1 VAGTIEVNEGAL
13 GDDPKGA
20 RGPGGGVLGRVWKGA
35 VEGIGPVV
43 LALIA
48 GGLLLLVLG
57 RDPISFYG
65 HIVRAGLVNKSGLQD
80 TVIRMAPLLLM
91 AGGLIV
97 AFQGGIWNIGGDGQ
111 FLMGAA
117 LAAGFGPAFMAA
129 MPVWS
134 SLFLL
139 CVIGTIAG
147 GLLTIIPAVLKA
159 RYGVNEIISSLMM
172 SFIGINLANLLIKG
186 PFRSTKTLVPQT
198 DVVPFAKLLPP
209 IPGTRIHVGI
219 VVALILIFLVY
230 DVMKRTSLGLKL
242 RLLGANPR
250 AARHAGLNNSR
261 LIVGAFMVS
270 GAFMGL
276 AGSVEILGVWGY
288 MRADWNPNFG
298 LALFA
303 LVFLARLNAL
313 ATIPLVGFYA
323 AFSIGGHSA
332 ARAAGLPDDFML
344 IIIGLVLLFMA
355 LSEYLKERRSGSSG
369 LLLRVLRS
377 LRELRTDE

>member
-1 VAGTIEVNEGAL
+1 MAGTIEVNEGAL

>member
-1 VAGTIEVNEGAL
+1 VAGTVEVNEGVSSDDL
-13 GDDPKGA
+13 MNIHEPGD
-20 RGPGGGVLGRVWKGA
+20 GVLGRAWKGTA
-35 VEGIGPVV
+35 EGIGPVV
-43 LALIA
+43 LALIV
-48 GGLLLLVLG
+48 GGLVLLVLG
-57 RDPISFYG
+57 RNPIAFYG
-65 HIVRAGLVNKSGLQD
+65 KIVGVGLFNMSGLQD

-91 AGGLIV
+91 AAGLIV
-97 AFQGGIWNIGGDGQ
+97 AFQAGIWNIGGDGQ
-111 FLMGAA
+111 FLLAAA
-117 LAAGFGPAFMAA
+117 LAAGFGPVFTTA
-129 MPVWS
+129 MPVWL
-134 SLFLL
+134 SLVLL
-139 CVIGTIAG
+139 CSIGAIAG
-147 GLLTIIPAVLKA
+147 GLWTIIPAVLKA

-172 SFIGINLANLLIKG
+172 SFVGINFANLLIKG

-198 DVVPFAKLLPP
+198 DVVPFANLLPP

-219 VVALILIFLVY
+219 VVALLLVFVVY

-276 AGSVEILGVWGY
+276 AGAVETLGVWGY

-355 LSEYLKERRSGSSG
+355 LTEYINERRSGTSG
-369 LLLRVLRS
+369 LLLRALRS
-377 LRELRTDE
+377 LREFRTDE

>member
-1 VAGTIEVNEGAL
+1 MAGTVEVNEGVSSDDSMNIHEP
-13 GDDPKGA
+13 GD
-20 RGPGGGVLGRVWKGA
+20 GVLGRAWKGTA
-35 VEGIGPVV
+35 EGIGPVV
-43 LALIA
+43 LALIV
-48 GGLLLLVLG
+48 GGLVLLVLG
-57 RDPISFYG
+57 RNPIAFYG
-65 HIVRAGLVNKSGLQD
+65 KIVGVGLFNMSGLQD

-91 AGGLIV
+91 AAGLIV
-97 AFQGGIWNIGGDGQ
+97 AFQAGIWNIGGDGQ
-111 FLMGAA
+111 FLLAAA
-117 LAAGFGPAFMAA
+117 LAAGFGPVFTTA
-129 MPVWS
+129 MPVWL
-134 SLFLL
+134 SLVLL
-139 CVIGTIAG
+139 CSIGAIAG
-147 GLLTIIPAVLKA
+147 GLWTIIPAVLKA

-172 SFIGINLANLLIKG
+172 SFVGINFANLLIKG

-198 DVVPFAKLLPP
+198 DVVPFANLLPP

-219 VVALILIFLVY
+219 VVALLLVFVVY
-230 DVMKRTSLGLKL
+230 DVMKRSSLGLKL

-276 AGSVEILGVWGY
+276 AGAVETLGVWGY

-323 AFSIGGHSA
+323 VFSIGGHSA
-332 ARAAGLPDDFML
+332 ARAAGLPDGFML

-355 LSEYLKERRSGSSG
+355 LTEYINERRSGTSG
-369 LLLRVLRS
+369 LLLRALRS
-377 LRELRTDE
+377 LREFRTDE

>member
-1 VAGTIEVNEGAL
+1 MAGTVEVNEGVSSDDL
-13 GDDPKGA
+13 MNIHEPGD
-20 RGPGGGVLGRVWKGA
+20 GVLGRAWKGTA
-35 VEGIGPVV
+35 EGIGPVV
-43 LALIA
+43 LALIV
-48 GGLLLLVLG
+48 GGLVLLVLG
-57 RDPISFYG
+57 RNPIAFYG
-65 HIVRAGLVNKSGLQD
+65 KIVGVGLFNMSGLQD

-91 AGGLIV
+91 AAGLIV
-97 AFQGGIWNIGGDGQ
+97 AFQAGIWNIGGDGQ
-111 FLMGAA
+111 FLLAAA
-117 LAAGFGPAFMAA
+117 LAAGFGPVFTTA
-129 MPVWS
+129 MPVWL
-134 SLFLL
+134 SLVLL
-139 CVIGTIAG
+139 CSIGAIAG
-147 GLLTIIPAVLKA
+147 GLWTIIPAVLKA

-172 SFIGINLANLLIKG
+172 SFVGINFANLLIKG

-198 DVVPFAKLLPP
+198 DVVPFANLLPP

-219 VVALILIFLVY
+219 VVALLLVFVVY

-276 AGSVEILGVWGY
+276 AGAVETLGVWGY

-355 LSEYLKERRSGSSG
+355 LTEYINERRSGTSG
-369 LLLRVLRS
+369 LLLRALRS
-377 LRELRTDE
+377 LREFRTDE